1 MTLKVSI
8 RLHFDDKSH
17 KFLYERISRVVYFE
31 HYYQTFNMPS
41 KEDSKIL
48 GKVADVLKSQDDLTH
63 LETIIESLDKE
74 KSSID
79 SQIKLE
85 QERGMNEIQGM
96 INHMQTANK
105 QLKLLETNIQKL
117 KDIQKASTSDRNVS
131 SVFDKA
137 ATTLKNFLDI
147 EELYT
152 GFRTLAQKM
161 DLIEELMTIEVP
173 KDAEYYSET
182 SSGDNLLLIHYE
194 LTQLWDFKDK
204 VEAMAERS
212 TPDVKHAA
220 ESSFKRLDNLI
231 ARFNK
236 ILRMVIDAFVD
247 IMNCENYGLIIKL
260 IQIIQFEEKE
270 DMKLRLLESIIK
282 SEPSGDVDS
291 SQKVNKLHMYV
302 KRTHTRDYR
311 NKFDEYFEK
320 AIKDALDNVFS
331 SSERAEILQ
340 ILDDNY
346 YETLGLYSTI
356 IKRCFPPEWNYF
368 LKVVQWNQKGLRK
381 LFLDVLDDDSASN
394 NTVVQ
399 MLNFE
404 YENRKKLKELFNMSK
419 SDIKICSILDKEKM
433 GELLESCLNFNKKK
447 TTEWIDNS
455 LSPAIKLF
463 KSREKEP
470 PDTKEEKLGIETAQ
484 TMIEI
489 LRSNINALADLG
501 DSKILVQYLVFFGED
516 VLKQYYDKWN
526 TALSQEV
533 KKWTLP
539 ADSVNN
545 QVEEDTTVGF
555 MPRYITILAND
566 CVKLVDALEGQF
578 KEVKKFLHS
587 NFHEQVEKIAQGASA
602 YAIELG
608 TNCLQRLNGFI
619 VVEYQPY
626 LEQVFSKDWY
636 KSSSMIEYSLEIVEE
651 SYMGPLEEFLHPEL
665 YISLFEIVFDQYL
678 LSYLSALFYKHKIKE
693 PKFSEKIERDGNLIQ
708 QTFSKFD
715 RAEIVPDQLYILDIL
730 INLSNC
736 QDSSEYVEQ
745 WKSAVQVF
753 NDLPLCFVKIIL
765 RNKGLSENKTNITA
779 DMCKGASKEVAAS
792 NGEDQASTFMARF
805 HDITE
810 DK

>member
-1 MTLKVSI
+1 
-8 RLHFDDKSH
+8 
-17 KFLYERISRVVYFE
+17 
-31 HYYQTFNMPS
+31 MPS
-41 KEDSKIL
+41 KEDPKVL
-48 GKVADVLKSQDDLTH
+48 GKVADVLKSEDDLTH
-63 LETIIESLDKE
+63 IETIIGSLDKE
-74 KSSID
+74 KSSVD

-96 INHMQTANK
+96 INNMQTANK

-117 KDIQKASTSDRNVS
+117 KDIQKASTSDKSVS
-131 SVFDKA
+131 AVFDKA

-152 GFRTLAQKM
+152 GFKTLAQKM

-194 LTQLWDFKDK
+194 LNQLRDFRDK
-204 VEAMAERS
+204 VEIMAEKS
-212 TPDVKHAA
+212 TPDIQHAA
-220 ESSFKRLDNLI
+220 DNSFVRLDDLI
-231 ARFNK
+231 SRFDH
-236 ILRMVIDAFVD
+236 ILRMVVDAFVD

-270 DMKLRLLESIIK
+270 DMKLQLLDSIL
-282 SEPSGDVDS
+282 SATSADNTES

-302 KRTHTRDYR
+302 KRSHVRSYR
-311 NKFDEYFEK
+311 MKFDEYFEK
-320 AIKDALDNVFS
+320 AIKDALDNIFAS
-331 SSERAEILQ
+331 TDRAEILQ
-340 ILDDNY
+340 VLDDNY
-346 YETLGLYSTI
+346 YETLGLYHTI

-368 LKVVQWNQKGLRK
+368 LRIIQWNQEGLRK
-381 LFLDVLDDDSASN
+381 LFLDVLDDDLVSN
-394 NTVVQ
+394 STVVE

-404 YENRKKLKELFNMSK
+404 YENRKKLKELFNLSK
-419 SDIKICSILDKEKM
+419 TDIKSCSILNKDKM
-433 GELLESCLNFNKKK
+433 DELLESCLKFNKQK

-455 LSPAIKLF
+455 LTPAIKLF
-463 KSREKEP
+463 KSRDKEP

-484 TMIEI
+484 TVVEI
-489 LRSNINALADLG
+489 LKSNINALAELG
-501 DSKILVQYLVFFGED
+501 DSKILIQYLEFFAEV
-516 VLKQYYDKWN
+516 VLKQYYDKWD

-539 ADSVNN
+539 AENEN
-545 QVEEDTTVGF
+545 GEITEDITVGF

-566 CVKLVDALEGQF
+566 CVKLVDALDGQF
-578 KEVKKFLHS
+578 KEVKKLLHS
-587 NFHEQVEKIAQGASA
+587 NFHEQVEKIAEDASV

-608 TNCLQRLNGFI
+608 TTCLQKLNGFI

-626 LEQVFSKDWY
+626 LEQVFSKEWY
-636 KSSSMIEYSLEIVEE
+636 KSSSMIEYSLEIVDE

-678 LSYLSALFYKHKIKE
+678 LSYLSALFYKRKIKE
-693 PKFSEKIERDGNLIQ
+693 PKFSEKIERDGILIQ

-730 INLSNC
+730 INLSSC
-736 QDSSEYVEQ
+736 EESSEYVEQ

-753 NDLPLCFVKIIL
+753 NDLPLSFVKIIL
-765 RNKGLSENKTNITA
+765 KNKGLSDNKTSIIA
-779 DMCKGASKEVAAS
+779 DMCNGASKEVAAS

-805 HDITE
+805 HDITTDE
-810 DK
+810 